1 MSEIINDQLSALI
14 DGELP
19 ASETALLLRRLADEP
34 VLQQRLAR
42 YCACGEVLRGVR
54 ARADF
59 ALRVNAALIA
69 EPVHRPVA
77 SARWALRRYLTPLA
91 GLAIAATVAG
101 AAILVLGR
109 SPALDTRPAALA
121 NLAPSA
127 PVTVAPPAATARAS
141 VHRAATQ
148 GSFAALSSPAGS
160 EPASYVTPAA
170 RQGLGVIPRAELANY
185 VVAHS
190 EVSASLGMRSVL
202 TNLVADEPAVGAP
215 PP

>member
-1 MSEIINDQLSALI
+1 MSEIIHEQLSALI

-34 VLQQRLAR
+34 ALRQRLAR
-42 YCACGEVLRGVR
+42 YGACGEALRGVR
-54 ARADF
+54 VRSDF
-59 ALRVNAALIA
+59 ALRVSTALIA
-69 EPVHRPVA
+69 EPAHRARVA
-77 SARWALRRYLTPLA
+77 SHPVLRRYLAPLA

-109 SPALDTRPAALA
+109 SPALNARPAIVAEQG
-121 NLAPSA
+121 APA
-127 PVTVAPPAATARAS
+127 AMPVGPPAAPAPTVARRTPQAG
-141 VHRAATQ
+141 T
-148 GSFAALSSPAGS
+148 FAALTSPAGS

-202 TNLVADEPAVGAP
+202 TNLVADEPAVGTQP
-215 PP
+215 P

>member
-1 MSEIINDQLSALI
+1 MSEISNDQLSALI

-34 VLQQRLAR
+34 LLRQRLAR
-42 YCACGEVLRGVR
+42 YCACGAALQGGR

-59 ALRVNAALIA
+59 ALRVSAALVS
-69 EPVHRPVA
+69 EPAHRP
-77 SARWALRRYLTPLA
+77 ARIARPALRRYLTPLA

-109 SPALDTRPAALA
+109 SPALDTRPAELA
-121 NLAPSA
+121 RLAVPPAQPAS
-127 PVTVAPPAATARAS
+127 PVASPAATHRAS
-141 VHRAATQ
+141 QPATLAAA
-148 GSFAALSSPAGS
+148 SAPAGS

-170 RQGLGVIPRAELANY
+170 HQGLGVIPRAELANY